1 MCAMDRSG
9 DDRVSQSVKDV
20 LLHIKEL
27 YHSSPVSVCVRNSER
42 EFLYKNTSFDQLYA
56 YLLNKENS
64 NFKNVVP
71 IEVDVFL
78 LRLEVECS
86 LLGNGGVLSK
96 SFLIKEL
103 VLTFIWNAARQKT
116 VNYRDLDA

>member
-56 YLLNKENS
+56 YLLNKEKS

-96 SFLIKEL
+96 SFSKEGANKQVISSQADSLIKISR
-103 VLTFIWNAARQKT
+103 IWA
-116 VNYRDLDA
+116 